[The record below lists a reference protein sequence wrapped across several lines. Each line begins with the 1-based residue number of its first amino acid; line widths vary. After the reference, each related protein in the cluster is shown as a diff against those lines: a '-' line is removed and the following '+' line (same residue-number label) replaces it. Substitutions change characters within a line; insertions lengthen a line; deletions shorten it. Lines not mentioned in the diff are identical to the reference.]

1 MSHDHTPDSLFDSFT
16 QPDPASGSRP
26 RSYARPSTSPTSH
39 SPRPGSALGPEHE
52 LAAGEE
58 TLERMMDQGGRTRRD
73 REQRTRTRRRARG
86 ERNDARGRGNVD
98 TSGDDG
104 DDLDELFEIPRP
116 RTRTSSSKGSKSGQT
131 KKKAGKGGKPRMTP
145 YQDDPSLDLS
155 LDPGSES
162 NTSANSDDEDG
173 THEPLDDGYG
183 TDGSGQDEG
192 DLETQIFNSIGLFPS
207 TSSTLDLDHHVEH
220 HHNHLRAMTT
230 STNTNL
236 NPPMISKSKSKQR
249 VPGWKGPLESSALK
263 HGPQRGMFDFRE
275 LLFLDWRCIL
285 CSDVHLCDL
294 LVFHLSMPRRHVL
307 LRLANCSRQYHSY
320 PSYDDST
327 KSLTGRINPL
337 THHHPISSRPT
348 SAALSPD
355 VEYIPN
361 PDYQT
366 LHDLAQ
372 HTLASTAFLY
382 AGGPYAAGPPAS
394 LSLSGMG
401 TGMGFDMGIGRLK
414 GAGAGGW
421 GVKGARGKFGVGIL
435 PRGG

>member
-26 RSYARPSTSPTSH
+26 RPYARPSTSLTSY

-58 TLERMMDQGGRTRRD
+58 TLERMMEQGGRTRRD
-73 REQRTRTRRRARG
+73 REQRTRTRKRARG
-86 ERNDARGRGNVD
+86 ERDNARARGNVD
-98 TSGDDG
+98 TSGTDG

-116 RTRTSSSKGSKSGQT
+116 RTRTSSSKGSKVSQT

-155 LDPGSES
+155 LDPGSDS
-162 NTSANSDDEDG
+162 NISANSDDEDG
-173 THEPLDDGYG
+173 THGTPEDGYG
-183 TDGSGQDEG
+183 TEGSGQDEG

-220 HHNHLRAMTT
+220 HNHLRAMTT
-230 STNTNL
+230 SINTPRL
-236 NPPMISKSKSKQR
+236 KPKSNPKQR
-249 VPGWKGPLESSALK
+249 EPGWKGPLESSALK
-263 HGPQRGMFDFRE
+263 HGPQRGMFDF
-275 LLFLDWRCIL
+275 
-285 CSDVHLCDL
+285 
-294 LVFHLSMPRRHVL
+294 P
-307 LRLANCSRQYHSY
+307 
-320 PSYDDST
+320 
-327 KSLTGRINPL
+327 
-337 THHHPISSRPT
+337 
-348 SAALSPD
+348 LSPD

-382 AGGPYAAGPPAS
+382 AGGPYAVGPPAS

-401 TGMGFDMGIGRLK
+401 TGMGSDMGIGRVQ

>member
-16 QPDPASGSRP
+16 QPDPASGSRS

-39 SPRPGSALGPEHE
+39 SPQLDRSIVGHE
-52 LAAGEE
+52 IAAGEE
-58 TLERMMDQGGRTRRD
+58 TLERMMEQGGRTRRD
-73 REQRTRTRRRARG
+73 REQRTRTRKRARG
-86 ERNDARGRGNVD
+86 ERDDTRGRGNED
-98 TSGDDG
+98 TEGDG

-116 RTRTSSSKGSKSGQT
+116 RTRTSSSKGSKGGKT

-155 LDPGSES
+155 LEPGSDS

-173 THEPLDDGYG
+173 THEPPEDGYG
-183 TDGSGQDEG
+183 TDESGQAEG
-192 DLETQIFNSIGLFPS
+192 DLETQILSSIGLFPVAPF
-207 TSSTLDLDHHVEH
+207 TPDVDHHVEH

-230 STNTNL
+230 SINTNVH
-236 NPPMISKSKSKQR
+236 PHVRSKSTPKQR
-249 VPGWKGPLESSALK
+249 EPGWKGPLESSALK
-263 HGPQRGMFDFRE
+263 HGPQRGMFEFRE
-275 LLFLDWRCIL
+275 PLFL
-285 CSDVHLCDL
+285 
-294 LVFHLSMPRRHVL
+294 HLSRI
-307 LRLANCSRQYHSY
+307 SRKAVMFILMTCFSFISRCLVVMCGFD
-320 PSYDDST
+320 SYDGFT
-327 KSLTGRINPL
+327 KSLPGRTNPL
-337 THHHPISSRPT
+337 THHRLVSSRPT
-348 SAALSPD
+348 FAALSPD

-382 AGGPYAAGPPAS
+382 AGGPYTAGPPAS
-394 LSLSGMG
+394 LSLSGLG
-401 TGMGFDMGIGRLK
+401 TGMGSDMGIGRLK